1 MGVQA
6 ERQKRG
12 NPLIGAWST
21 IGRKETAI
29 DRQRACGEYYKIKAR
44 SLSEPGHY
52 FECRHGH
59 TTCTRRRVS
68 KACDM
73 FGYMREELL
82 QLHMKD
88 TYVYAEQALAQQ
100 RLEEVRAHK

>member
-1 MGVQA
+1 
-6 ERQKRG
+6 
-12 NPLIGAWST
+12 
-21 IGRKETAI
+21 
-29 DRQRACGEYYKIKAR
+29 
-44 SLSEPGHY
+44 
-52 FECRHGH
+52 
-59 TTCTRRRVS
+59 
-68 KACDM
+68 M